1 MCKFVVLLNKPIT
14 FLKFSLPS
22 PLSLLKLP
30 ANCFGPPY
38 TTDHWT
44 FISIDYTYCSPT
56 MPQKQTNWWHHQ
68 TQCLLQDFI
77 QNKKTKEQRN
87 WSTTFYTN
95 TTIHTSPNLQ
105 RHTVTQLNSTHF
117 SSHIHIRDLPFIRGG
132 GLVQCFFPGEFF
144 FCPSPISCKKNYNPS
159 PCMAQKSYVPPHAK
173 RYDRDY

>member
-1 MCKFVVLLNKPIT
+1 M
-14 FLKFSLPS
+14 
-22 PLSLLKLP
+22 
-30 ANCFGPPY
+30 
-38 TTDHWT
+38 
-44 FISIDYTYCSPT
+44 DYTYCSPMT
-56 MPQKQTNWWHHQ
+56 MKNKQTGMV
-68 TQCLLQDFI
+68 TSPDPLFTTRLYTI
-77 QNKKTKEQRN
+77 KTKEQRN

-95 TTIHTSPNLQ
+95 TTTHTSPNLQ

-144 FCPSPISCKKNYNPS
+144 FCPSPISCKKNCNPS